1 MTVYALVQ
9 NNTIQ
14 SVGGLPAS
22 ARRLDT
28 QEWVMGLATAG
39 AALQQACGYYP
50 VTDTARP
57 ADTAT
62 DTFDRS
68 VQLVNGTPT
77 VVWTERPMTAPELA
91 NVAANTNRTT
101 IQTQAATAL
110 DTNRTFLAIASPTNA
125 QTLAQVKALTR
136 QNQGII
142 RLLLN
147 QLDRT
152 N

>member
-1 MTVYALVQ
+1 MYALVIS
-9 NNTIQ
+9 NAIQ

-28 QEWVMGLATAG
+28 QEWVMGLANADPTF
-39 AALQQACGYYP
+39 QQACGYYP
-50 VTDTARP
+50 VTDVPRP

-62 DTFDRS
+62 TTFDRS
-68 VQLVNGTPT
+68 VTLVAGVPT

-91 NVAANTNRTT
+91 NATANTNRAT

-110 DTNRTFLAIASPTNA
+110 DTNRTFLAIATPTNA

-136 QNQGII
+136 QNNGII

-147 QLDRT
+147 QLDGT

>member
-1 MTVYALVQ
+1 MYALVQ
-9 NNTIQ
+9 SNATQ
-14 SVGGLPAS
+14 SVGRLPAS

-28 QEWVMGLATAG
+28 QEWVMGLETAG
-39 AALQQACGYYP
+39 ATLQQACGYFP
-50 VTDTARP
+50 VTDVPRP

-77 VVWTERPMTAPELA
+77 VVWTRRPMTAQELA
-91 NVAANTNRTT
+91 NVTATANRAT
-101 IQTQAATAL
+101 IQQQATTAL

-147 QLDRT
+147 QLDGT